1 MRRADAD
8 LELRIAGD
16 QGGHLT
22 RFVSFGGFR
31 ASPGR
36 IEYDTAYPMTAL
48 AELLGDSPS
57 MAAVRGQVARVLRQP
72 SGPVRRPPPIL
83 ILGETGTGKGLL
95 AAAIHR
101 SGPRAAGP
109 FVDVNC
115 AAIPETLLEAELFGF
130 ERGAFTDARQ
140 AKAGLFQTAGG
151 GIIFLDEVGLLP
163 LGLQSKL
170 LRVIEERSVRRLG
183 STRSEAL
190 DVWVVAATSEDL
202 TAAVKARRFREDLYH
217 RLAVVTLRLPPLRER
232 GADVLR
238 LAEHFLARACEDYG
252 LAPKT
257 LAEDARAALRAFG
270 WPGNVRELANVMERA
285 ALLSDA
291 RTLEAPDLGLVSLP
305 APQAGASAPET
316 APIAYDGPN
325 ERAQLLEALRA
336 SGWNISRAAERLGIP
351 RNTLRYRLERHGLA
365 ADGPPERRRGGR
377 PPRAPRPV
385 APPSSAP
392 PPSRQWPARVTLL
405 QARLVP
411 VRADGGP
418 SEIERAMQAVVEKVE
433 GFGGSIQEL
442 TPTALVAAFGLEPSE
457 DAPRRAAN
465 AAIAI
470 RALAAR
476 VRSEHDGR
484 PDVKI
489 ALHTQQL
496 TVARSGD
503 VVEVDADGR
512 RAGWTVLAALLERV
526 ESGGI
531 AASRAAAGFLGRAFD
546 LVPLPGPDGAV
557 RVAGNA
563 NPALSVFVGRDREL
577 ALLTERFEQ
586 VQAGHGQVVVIVGEP
601 GIGKSRLLVELRRR
615 LGGACTWADGH
626 ALAFG
631 RSMPFH
637 PVIQMMRRTYRMEET
652 DPEAVVI
659 GKLEPRILRLGDDLR
674 STLPFLRY
682 LLSVDP
688 GDPAVLKMDAKL
700 RHAEVV
706 TACHRVLER
715 AAERRPQVLVLEDAH
730 WMDPATEMWIAALAD
745 RIAGKRL
752 LLILSCR
759 PGYTLPLGDRT
770 AHSRLALDSLS
781 TSDSAQIARD
791 VLAAE
796 ELPPELESFITG
808 RAEGNPFFLEEL
820 ARSLHEGRALRRE
833 GDRVALARA
842 LDDAAVPDTVQ
853 DVIVARIGRLEA
865 AARRI
870 LQLASVIGREF
881 GRRLLDHLDGD
892 AERVG
897 RGLGELRAGELVYEK
912 TLFPEPGY
920 AFKHALIQQVAYD
933 TLSRPEQRDAHRR
946 IGEAIEVLYADRLAE
961 HSGLLAHH
969 YFRAE
974 EWPKALQHLLAAA
987 ARAAATFATREA
999 LALYGEALE
1008 AARRQPDGVD
1018 HAAVMAIHEARAAL
1032 HMVVSDFEQSRVE
1045 AGHLV
1050 ELARAAGDQSGQA
1063 TGLAALAW
1071 ASTWARDLDGAT
1083 SYARQAIEVGEKAG
1097 AESALARSHFAIGF
1111 VRAVTGGL
1119 DEAGTHLGHAL
1130 ATSRSSGDGFHQSLT
1145 LAAIGLVKSWEGQ
1158 YQEASALQ
1166 AEGLEM
1172 ARARG
1177 QLYPL
1182 LFGVFLHGLTLTAK
1196 GEYTA
1201 AQKGYREGLALAERL
1216 GDETIHHR
1224 LLNCLGWLHFE
1235 LGDLEVSADL
1245 NRRSAAVGRRRNDPG
1260 TIPNAEINLGDVF
1273 LAKGDLAL
1281 AHEVYEGIE
1290 RYAAAPDTSA
1300 WMRFRYLIRLAASQG
1315 ELWLARGDLDRA
1327 RQCAERCLELA
1338 TRSNA
1343 RKNLVKGWRLSGEIA
1358 RSRRHWD
1365 DAEQALRQALAV
1377 AEQIGNPPQL
1387 WATHAALARLELERG
1402 RPDAAR
1408 AAALAAQ
1415 RVIDGALAGLDDPGL
1430 RASLER
1436 APVVQLVRDLAA
1448 PGDLRRAR

>member
-1 MRRADAD
+1 
-8 LELRIAGD
+8 
-16 QGGHLT
+16 
-22 RFVSFGGFR
+22 
-31 ASPGR
+31 
-36 IEYDTAYPMTAL
+36 MTAL
-48 AELLGDSPS
+48 AELLGDSPA
-57 MAAVRGQVARVLRQP
+57 MAAVRAQVARVLRQP

-95 AAAIHR
+95 ASAIHR
-101 SGPRAAGP
+101 AGPRAAGP

-115 AAIPETLLEAELFGF
+115 AAIPETLLEAELFGY

-140 AKAGLFQTAGG
+140 AKSGLFQTAGG
-151 GIIFLDEVGLLP
+151 GVLFLDEVGLLP

-183 STRSEAL
+183 STRNEPL
-190 DVWVVAATSEDL
+190 DVWMVAATSEDL
-202 TAAVKARRFREDLYH
+202 TAAVRARRFREDLYH
-217 RLAVVTLRLPPLRER
+217 RLAVVTLRMPPLRER

-257 LAEDARAALRAFG
+257 LAEDARAALRAFA

-285 ALLSDA
+285 ALLNDA
-291 RTLEAPDLGLVSLP
+291 RSLEAPHLGLGALP
-305 APQAGASAPET
+305 ASEAPAT
-316 APIAYDGPN
+316 VAAAYDGPS

-336 SGWNISRAAERLGIP
+336 SDWNISRAAERLGIP

-365 ADGPPERRRGGR
+365 ADGPAERRRGGR
-377 PPRAPRPV
+377 PPRTSRPMAPAAAVEHPK
-385 APPSSAP
+385 
-392 PPSRQWPARVTLL
+392 QWQARVTLL

-411 VRADGGP
+411 VRADSGP
-418 SEIERAMQAVVEKVE
+418 SETERALEAIEEKVV

-442 TPTALVAAFGLEPSE
+442 SPTALVAAFGLEPAE

-465 AAIAI
+465 AAMAI

-476 VRSEHDGR
+476 AKSADDGR
-484 PDVKI
+484 PGVKV

-496 TVARSGD
+496 TITRAGD
-503 VVEVDADGR
+503 ALEIDADGR

-526 ESGGI
+526 ETGGI

-546 LVPLPGPDGAV
+546 LVSLPGADGAV
-557 RVAGNA
+557 RVTAHA
-563 NPALSVFVGRDREL
+563 DPALSVFVGRDREL

-586 VQAGHGQVVVIVGEP
+586 VQSGHGQVVVIVGEP

-615 LGGACTWADGH
+615 LAGACAWADGH

-637 PVIQMMRRTYRMEET
+637 PVIQMVRRTYRMEET
-652 DPEAVVI
+652 DPEGVVI
-659 GKLEPRILRLGDDLR
+659 EKLEPRILRLGEDLR

-688 GDPAVLKMDAKL
+688 GDPAVLTMDAKL

-715 AAERRPQVLVLEDAH
+715 AAERRPQVLILEDAH

-752 LLILSCR
+752 LLILTSR
-759 PGYTLPLGDRT
+759 PGYTLPLGDHT
-770 AHSRLALDSLS
+770 AHTRLALDALS
-781 TSDSAQIARD
+781 TADSARIVRD

-796 ELPPELESFITG
+796 ELPAELESFITG
-808 RAEGNPFFLEEL
+808 KAEGNPFFLEEL
-820 ARSLHEGRALRRE
+820 ARSLHEGRALHRE
-833 GDRVALARA
+833 GGRVALARS
-842 LDDAAVPDTVQ
+842 LDEVAVPDTVQ
-853 DVIVARIGRLEA
+853 DVIVARIGRLDP
-865 AARRI
+865 AARRT

-881 GRRLLDHLDGD
+881 GRRLLDHLGGES
-892 AERVG
+892 ERVG
-897 RGLGELRAGELVYEK
+897 RGLGELRAVELVYEK

-920 AFKHALIQQVAYD
+920 AFKHALTQQVAYD
-933 TLSRPEQRDAHRR
+933 TLSRPEQREVHRR

-969 YFRAE
+969 YSRAE
-974 EWPKALQHLLAAA
+974 EWPKALEYLLAAA
-987 ARAAATFATREA
+987 ARAAATFATHEA
-999 LALYGEALE
+999 LSLYDEALE
-1008 AARRQPDGVD
+1008 AAQRKPGGVD
-1018 HAAVMAIHEARAAL
+1018 HAAVMAIYEAKAAL
-1032 HMVVSDFEQSRVE
+1032 HVVVSDFEQSRVE
-1045 AGHLV
+1045 AGRLV
-1050 ELARAAGDQSGQA
+1050 ELARAAGDRPREA
-1063 TGLAALAW
+1063 AALAALAW

-1083 SYARQAIEVGEKAG
+1083 AYAREAIEVGEPAG
-1097 AESALARSHFAIGF
+1097 AESALARSHFAIGL
-1111 VRAVTGGL
+1111 VRAVSGGL
-1119 DEAGTHLGHAL
+1119 DEARAHLGRAL
-1130 ATSRSSGDGFHQSLT
+1130 VTSRTAGDGFHQSLT
-1145 LAAIGLVKSWEGQ
+1145 LATVGLVKSWEGD
-1158 YQEASALQ
+1158 YREASALQ
-1166 AEGLEM
+1166 AEGLEI
-1172 ARARG
+1172 ARAQG
-1177 QLYPL
+1177 LLYPL
-1182 LFGVFLHGLTLTAK
+1182 LFGVFLHGLTLTAR
-1196 GEYTA
+1196 GEYAT
-1201 AQKGYREGLALAERL
+1201 AQKGYQEGLALAERL
-1216 GDETIHHR
+1216 GDEAIHHR
-1224 LLNCLGWLHFE
+1224 LLNCLGWLHLE
-1235 LGDLEVSADL
+1235 LGNLEVAEDL
-1245 NRRSAAVGRRRNDPG
+1245 NRRSAAVGRRRKDPG

-1281 AHEVYEGIE
+1281 AQEIYEGVE

-1358 RSRRHWD
+1358 RTRRRWD

-1387 WATHAALARLELERG
+1387 WTTHAALARLELERG

-1408 AAALAAQ
+1408 AAAAAAQ
-1415 RVIDGALAGLDDPGL
+1415 QVIAGVLAGLDDPSL

-1436 APVVQLVRDLAA
+1436 APVVRLVHDLAG
-1448 PGDLRRAR
+1448 PSGHRRS